1 MNGSLDTIFG
11 ENRSLYM
18 AHVFGRTSRY
28 HPRNGVTMS

>member
-1 MNGSLDTIFG
+1 MNGTLDASFG

-18 AHVFGRTSRY
+18 AHVFDRNSR